1 VALHAEC
8 GFTRRVWLYTQSV
21 VSTHKRLILTR
32 MRVNDTHECDN
43 DTIECNFY
51 MQSVISTRIVIL
63 TRTHDVISTPTIVI
77 SIFYLRFWSRSA
89 LGIIFDI
96 LVSFRE
102 CVTNY
107 LRHHLTC
114 LLNIEY
120 YPLAVRQVWTS
131 DCQVC
136 TALHPR

>member
-1 VALHAEC
+1 
-8 GFTRRVWLYTQSV
+8 
-21 VSTHKRLILTR
+21 
-32 MRVNDTHECDN
+32 
-43 DTIECNFY
+43 

-63 TRTHDVISTPTIVI
+63 TRMNLITTLTTVISTPTIEI
-77 SIFYLRFWSRSA
+77 YIFYLRFWSRSA
-89 LGIIFDI
+89 PGITFDI

-102 CVTNY
+102 CVTYY
-107 LRHHLTC
+107 LKQHLTC

-120 YPLAVRQVWTS
+120 NPLAVRQVWTS